1 MPQGATGD
9 GQWGTSHS
17 GEAVGTG
24 LREADGDGR
33 AGGAG
38 RPGPPPPPP
47 PAKNKNP
54 PPGGRAP
61 PPPRRGPRPNSPLR
75 SAGRRRARGS
85 SSYPPRTRAGSRGTG
100 GPRCTCSCGTGKR
113 FGFPWCSP
121 PSSVVVVLLPTGASG
136 SGGSGTSTPVG
147 RRNTPSSSSRLHRQG
162 KGPWACRGTPCTWGR
177 KGAGA
182 STPTA
187 TGEPSQTALNVP
199 GFSFP
204 GSRWWYTSAMD
215 DVASGDPISSRSVR
229 SYVRA
234 ISATAAASA
243 SRFAAISSS

>member
-9 GQWGTSHS
+9 GQRGTSHS

-33 AGGAG
+33 AG
-38 RPGPPPPPP
+38 RPDI
-47 PAKNKNP
+47 
-54 PPGGRAP
+54 RAP
-61 PPPRRGPRPNSPLR
+61 GRRGPRPNSPLR
-75 SAGRRRARGS
+75 SAGRQRARGS

-215 DVASGDPISSRSVR
+215 DVASGDPISLRSVR

>member
-1 MPQGATGD
+1 MGGKDGAP
-9 GQWGTSHS
+9 
-17 GEAVGTG
+17 
-24 LREADGDGR
+24 
-33 AGGAG
+33 AGGAAVG
-38 RPGPPPPPP
+38 AGGPGPRYRG
-47 PAKNKNP
+47 A
-54 PPGGRAP
+54 PG
-61 PPPRRGPRPNSPLR
+61 RRGPRPNSPLR

-162 KGPWACRGTPCTWGR
+162 KGPWACCGTPCTWGR

-243 SRFAAISSS
+243 SRFAAVSSS